1 MESDLLLAAENIS
14 AILAENG
21 SPSLVI
27 GAVALAAHHYIRFTH
42 DLDLAVDADVKL
54 MRKHTETLSH
64 AGYDVVF
71 FEPNIDDPLGGVIN
85 VSGRFGLVQIISFA
99 DRFPA
104 AIQDS
109 LIEAELLLNSHSSL
123 RLMPIT
129 QLIALK
135 LYAGGYKAKGDV
147 IELLKRNPD
156 HDRSAITQAMKRYRL
171 RGLAA
176 IWKELDDEL

>member
-1 MESDLLLAAENIS
+1 
-14 AILAENG
+14 
-21 SPSLVI
+21 
-27 GAVALAAHHYIRFTH
+27 
-42 DLDLAVDADVKL
+42 
-54 MRKHTETLSH
+54 
-64 AGYDVVF
+64 
-71 FEPNIDDPLGGVIN
+71 VIN
-85 VSGRFGLVQIISFA
+85 VSGRFGLVQVISFA

-109 LIEAELLLNSHSSL
+109 LIDAKLLLNSHSSL

-135 LYAGGYKAKGDV
+135 LYAGGYKAKGDI

-156 HDRSAITQAMKRYRL
+156 HDRVAITQAMKRYRL

-176 IWKELDDEL
+176 IWKELDDEI